1 MGEGKRRAMR
11 RDEYERLLKG
21 HGSEIRKVIDAVTAY
36 LVDEGRLI
44 EAGWVAL
51 RVQSIPDD
59 ASPVQLDEMRNAFFA
74 GAQHL
79 FASINSVLEPGE
91 EPTEKDLH
99 RMESI
104 ANELDRFIEDY
115 KLRRFPSEGSA

>member
-21 HGSEIRKVIDAVTAY
+21 HASEIRKVIDTVTEH
-36 LVDEGRLI
+36 LVDDGRII
-44 EAGWVAL
+44 EAGWIAM
-51 RVQSIPDD
+51 RIQTIPDT
-59 ASPVQLDEMRNAFFA
+59 ASALQLDEMRNAFFA

-79 FASINSVLEPGE
+79 FASINSVLEEGE

-104 ANELDRFIEDY
+104 ADELDRFIEDF
-115 KLRRFPSEGSA
+115 KLRHFPADGTA

>member
-36 LVDEGRLI
+36 LVDEGRVI
-44 EAGWVAL
+44 EAGWIAL

-79 FASINSVLEPGE
+79 FASINSVLEEGE
-91 EPTEKDLH
+91 EPTPADLR
-99 RMESI
+99 RMDNI

-115 KLRRFPSEGSA
+115 KLRHFPSEGSA